1 MVGLLACGM
10 ERSLSLAVEV
20 IDRRPLL
27 RFAGSSFGK
36 GNGSTSRPCQQ
47 PDAAHR
53 SGRLWDEAGM
63 NAARTTLRLRSLRAR
78 NGDALEVAWQFVS
91 FA

>member
-1 MVGLLACGM
+1 MCHGAF
-10 ERSLSLAVEV
+10 LSLALEV
-20 IDRRPLL
+20 IDRRHCFTSPAAVSA
-27 RFAGSSFGK
+27 R
-36 GNGSTSRPCQQ
+36 GNGSTSRPRQQ

-63 NAARTTLRLRSLRAR
+63 NAVRTTLRLRSLRAR

-91 FA
+91 FAWL